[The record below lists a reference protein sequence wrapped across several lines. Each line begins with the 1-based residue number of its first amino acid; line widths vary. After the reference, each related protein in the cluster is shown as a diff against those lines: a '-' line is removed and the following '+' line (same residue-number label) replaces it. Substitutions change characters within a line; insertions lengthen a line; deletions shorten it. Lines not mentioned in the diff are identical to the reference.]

1 MDYILI
7 GLYFIIQRLRRK
19 NSMDMGLLTIEEVI
33 DRGLVLEVNDGN
45 VKLAG
50 ISEGDE

>member
-1 MDYILI
+1 
-7 GLYFIIQRLRRK
+7 
-19 NSMDMGLLTIEEVI
+19 MDMGLLTIEEVI

-50 ISEGDE
+50 VEVINEEKSTSNS